1 MKKFVKD
8 IIVFFKNFKTINEI
22 ALKNFKIVFF
32 SENRNYK
39 KYSSILIETF
49 LDVYPNDILYVSIDK
64 KDIIDDKR
72 IKNLF
77 LENRYL
83 TQFFFKKLKC
93 KNMLTTTIDLGNHL
107 IAKTKNVVNYI
118 YYFHS
123 PVSTT
128 KVYTNK
134 AFDNYDTILSI
145 GKFQKDEIR
154 KREKLKKIKEKK
166 IIELGYPYFD
176 YIMRKL
182 NEINF
187 NKPDSILVAP
197 SWNYR
202 EKNFINEDFEKI
214 IDCLL
219 QYGFN
224 VIFRPHPEHF
234 KRSKNFINKIKNK
247 NLNKNFV
254 FDDKIENFVSM
265 KKSISLITDNSG
277 IAIEYCLILKRPV
290 FYYNNL
296 DKIHNTDVNDFNEMF
311 NLEDTLKKNF
321 GYIFNYSKIDI
332 LGEFINDNIDIFN
345 NTRKNDLDIFLKNN
359 FFNVFK
365 SKEFIKDNLKNFIV

>member
-1 MKKFVKD
+1 MKKFVND
-8 IIVFFKNFKTINEI
+8 IIVFFKNFKIINEI
-22 ALKNFKIVFF
+22 TLNNFKIVFF

-39 KYSSILIETF
+39 KYSSILIETL
-49 LDVYPNDILYVSIDK
+49 LDVYPNDVLYVSIDK

-77 LENRYL
+77 LENKYL
-83 TQFFFKKLKC
+83 TQFFFMKLKC

-107 IAKTKNVVNYI
+107 IVKTKNVENYI

-145 GKFQKDEIR
+145 GKFQKEEIR
-154 KREKLKKIKEKK
+154 KREKVKKIKEKK

-176 YIMRKL
+176 YLKKKL

-187 NKPDSILVAP
+187 NEPDSILVAP

-202 EKNFINEDFEKI
+202 EKNFINEDFEQI

-219 QYGFN
+219 QYGFK

-234 KRSKNFINKIKNK
+234 KRSKNFINKIKNR

-254 FDDKIENFVSM
+254 FDDKIENFISM

-277 IAIEYCLILKRPV
+277 IAIEYTLILKRPV
-290 FYYNNL
+290 FYYSSL
-296 DKIHNTDVNDFNEMF
+296 DKTHNTDVEDFIEMF
-311 NLEDTLKKNF
+311 NLEETLKKNF
-321 GYIFNYSKIDI
+321 GYVFNYSKIDN
-332 LGEFINDNIDIFN
+332 LGVFINNNIDIFK

>member
-1 MKKFVKD
+1 MKKFIKD
-8 IIVFFKNFKTINEI
+8 IIVFFRNFKTIDEI
-22 ALKNFKIVFF
+22 TLKNFKIVFF

-39 KYSSILIETF
+39 KYSSILIETL
-49 LDVYPNDILYVSIDK
+49 LDFYPNDILYVSIDK

-77 LENRYL
+77 LENKYL
-83 TQFFFKKLKC
+83 TQFFFMKLKC

-145 GKFQKDEIR
+145 GKFQKEEIR
-154 KREKLKKIKEKK
+154 KREKVKKIKEKK

-176 YIMRKL
+176 YLNKKL
-182 NEINF
+182 NEISF

-202 EKNFINEDFEKI
+202 EKNFINEHFEQI

-290 FYYNNL
+290 FYYNSL
-296 DKIHNTDVNDFNEMF
+296 EKTHNADVDDFNEMF
-311 NLEDTLKKNF
+311 NLEETLKKNF
-321 GYIFNYSKIDI
+321 GYTFDYSKIDS
-332 LGEFINDNIDIFN
+332 LGEFINNNIDIFN

-365 SKEFIKDNLKNFIV
+365 SKEFIRDN